1 MTRAFLRLLAR
12 WPIERALRVAAVL
25 GLIALGL
32 MVGGVLAGTPL
43 PVVFSMTLAQGL
55 GVFACLLFGLS
66 IAADV
71 AARRP

>member
-1 MTRAFLRLLAR
+1 MTGKLMKLFSK
-12 WPIERALRVAAVL
+12 WPIMRALRVAAFL

-32 MVGGVLAGTPL
+32 MVAGVLAGTPI
-43 PVVFSMTLAQGL
+43 PVVLSMSLAQGI

>member
-1 MTRAFLRLLAR
+1 MTRLLMKLLSK
-12 WPIERALRVAAVL
+12 WPIERALRSAAFL
-25 GLIALGL
+25 GLLALAI
-32 MVGGVLAGTPL
+32 MVGGVLAGTPI
-43 PVVFSMTLAQGL
+43 PVVLSMSLAQGI

>member
-1 MTRAFLRLLAR
+1 MTALLRLLSR
-12 WPIERALRVAAVL
+12 WPTMRALRAAAVL
-25 GLIALGL
+25 GLVALAM
-32 MVGGVLAGTPL
+32 MVAGVVLGTPL
-43 PVVFSMTLAQGL
+43 PVVFSMSLAQAL

>member
-1 MTRAFLRLLAR
+1 MMRAFMRVLSR

-25 GLIALGL
+25 GLLALGL
-32 MVGGVLAGTPL
+32 MVAGVLAGTPI
-43 PVVFSMTLAQGL
+43 PVVLSMSLAQGL

-71 AARRP
+71 AARRS